1 MRLFIIGNT
10 HDDKG
15 TQLEELTA
23 AILKECG
30 YEFIRRNS
38 IEAGGNEIDV
48 KAKRTYELASIQKEI
63 PVVCECKAKNDPIS
77 ITDWLKF
84 VGKVSIDRMSNAQT
98 EGIMI
103 ALSGAYGTVYDSYE
117 ALPDK
122 SYLHLI
128 AHDQLIKLICRHF
141 KLKDAESIRDY
152 FRNKTT
158 KPIEHVDLL
167 YYEKQ
172 VWWVVSFVHE
182 EFTVVNDNLDTVEEK
197 YLDDFLDRL
206 AKYTVFKKANYVDV
220 QKEEAAKLM
229 EGLVKKSVVYLL
241 MGKGGMALADVLEET
256 RKFDYLKDIGKEEI
270 EKLIE
275 ECEYIK
281 KDGDKIEL
289 KNAHEID
296 IVGFYQWY
304 DSAPMIIDGIATEY
318 YVKNINDELLDA
330 IVRIQENLEIPEDK
344 WDDCLYIMTLS
355 PGALMYALKPDEV
368 VTNSRKMGGG
378 AIPTVSKFHVS
389 YFMNQLAL
397 CLLKDL
403 QDPRFSTF
411 YCRKFCLN
419 DYSIE
424 TEMSLR
430 FVEKSFNK
438 KISYNS
444 YVSFLNANGQTVPLL
459 LFEKPE
465 DGKGENDIAEREQC

>member
-30 YEFIRRNS
+30 YEFIRCNS

-48 KAKRTYELASIQKEI
+48 KAKRTYELAGIQKEI
-63 PVVCECKAKNDPIS
+63 PVVCECKAKNAPIS

-98 EGIMI
+98 EGVMI
-103 ALSGAYGTVYDSYE
+103 ALSGAYGTVCDCYE
-117 ALPDK
+117 ALSDK

-128 AHDQLIKLICRHF
+128 AHNQLTKLICRHF
-141 KLKDAESIRDY
+141 KLKEAESIRDY
-152 FRNKTT
+152 FKNKTS

-182 EFTVVNDNLDTVEEK
+182 EFTVVNDHLDTIEDK
-197 YLDDFLDRL
+197 YLDDFLDGMAR
-206 AKYTVFKKANYVDV
+206 YTVFKKTNYVDV

-229 EGLVKKSVVYLL
+229 EELIKKSVVYLL
-241 MGKGGMALADVLEET
+241 MGNGGMALTDVLEKT
-256 RKFDYLKDIGKEEI
+256 RKFDYLKDIGKDEI

-275 ECEYIK
+275 ECEYTK
-281 KDGDKIEL
+281 KNGDKIEL

-296 IVGFYQWY
+296 IIGFYQWY

-318 YVKNINDELLDA
+318 YVKNINYELLDA
-330 IVRIQENLEIPEDK
+330 IVRIQENIEIPEEK
-344 WDDCLYIMTLS
+344 RDDCLYIMTLS
-355 PGALMYALKPDEV
+355 PRALLYALKPDEV

-378 AIPTVSKFHVS
+378 AIPTVNKFHSS
-389 YFMNQLAL
+389 YFMNQLAA

-411 YCRKFCLN
+411 YCRKFGLN

-424 TEMSLR
+424 TEVSLR
-430 FVEKSFNK
+430 FVEKRFDK
-438 KISYNS
+438 KINYNS
-444 YVSFLNANGQTVPLL
+444 YVSFLNANDQTVPLL
-459 LFEKPE
+459 LFEKPR
-465 DGKGENDIAEREQC
+465 DGKKENENTEKG